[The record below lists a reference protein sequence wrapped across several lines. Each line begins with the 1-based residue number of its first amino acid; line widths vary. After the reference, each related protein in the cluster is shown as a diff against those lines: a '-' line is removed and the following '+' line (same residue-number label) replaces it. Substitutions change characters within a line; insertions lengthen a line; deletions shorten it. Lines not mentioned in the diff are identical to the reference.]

1 MLTSTAWHGTMAE
14 KYVDHRPDV
23 VIALGESA
31 TRFIVEHREAIAPDA
46 KIVFGGFGRD
56 SVSKLNLPV
65 DVVGA
70 FSEFDIAKTLEL
82 ASALQP
88 DAENLFIIGGS
99 AAFDRTWLAN
109 ARTRLGR
116 RCKRL

>member
-1 MLTSTAWHGTMAE
+1 MAE

-23 VIALGESA
+23 VIALGEPA
-31 TRFIVEHREAIAPDA
+31 TRFIVDHREAIAPDA

-56 SVSKLNLPV
+56 SASKLNLPA

-82 ASALQP
+82 ARALQP
-88 DAENLFIIGGS
+88 DAKTSFHHRRFGRFRS
-99 AAFDRTWLAN
+99 QV
-109 ARTRLGR
+109 ARQRQNRSRGR
-116 RCKRL
+116 FKRL